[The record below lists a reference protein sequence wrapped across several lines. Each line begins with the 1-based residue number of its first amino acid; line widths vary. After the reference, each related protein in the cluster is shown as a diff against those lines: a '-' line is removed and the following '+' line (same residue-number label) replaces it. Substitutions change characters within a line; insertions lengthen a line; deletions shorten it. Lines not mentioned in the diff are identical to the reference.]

1 MLNLTNSLNDDLNEI
16 LNHHLT
22 EMMNALRSSRNA
34 WIMLEKNKE
43 NKETFLEIAKTSRL
57 EEILKKE
64 KPLLLNSSNFS
75 ELIEKDKHS
84 LSYDKTIEKVDNFI
98 KNSKSQG
105 YNKFIITDRYSVSLR
120 GIDNNKPPKQI
131 TLVLSIREFF
141 YWNSNDF
148 IDKFQKRINYLA
160 KMTLVFQFSFF
171 ETCLKDLVKKIY
183 NNKPELMKPGNPSKR
198 AHDDTETAEELIKIL
213 NKEVGWW
220 GRHSIDKIAN
230 RLNAR
235 FKVNLKQDFKNW
247 EKLREAY
254 YIRNIVVHNAGIVD
268 ELLCEILDYDHSRIG
283 EVLDIQTEYIDNI
296 YTIIRESLIYI
307 RNGLVLLEK

>member
-1 MLNLTNSLNDDLNEI
+1 M
-16 LNHHLT
+16 
-22 EMMNALRSSRNA
+22 
-34 WIMLEKNKE
+34 
-43 NKETFLEIAKTSRL
+43 
-57 EEILKKE
+57 
-64 KPLLLNSSNFS
+64 
-75 ELIEKDKHS
+75 
-84 LSYDKTIEKVDNFI
+84 
-98 KNSKSQG
+98 
-105 YNKFIITDRYSVSLR
+105 
-120 GIDNNKPPKQI
+120 
-131 TLVLSIREFF
+131 LSIREFF

-213 NKEVGWW
+213 NTEVGWW